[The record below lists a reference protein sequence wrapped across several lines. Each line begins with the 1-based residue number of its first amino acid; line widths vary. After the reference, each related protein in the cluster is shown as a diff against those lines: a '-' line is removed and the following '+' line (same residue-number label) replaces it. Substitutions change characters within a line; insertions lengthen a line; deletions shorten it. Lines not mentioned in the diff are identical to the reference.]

1 MESNPTYDDT
11 DCYETMAQCRI
22 ETDFTKDQPA
32 SLPSG
37 NTNLYES
44 VSQGRFE
51 TDLNT
56 TASISSV
63 NNNYYNRV
71 SQDNIEV
78 RDKTASVL
86 DGTKYYDISS
96 QGRIQAD
103 SDQPAHIHSWDVYD
117 RVSPRTSKRS
127 SVSRTNKK
135 WITCLT
141 FVVILQTL
149 CLVVLFALAGYSHL
163 QSNQLSQQLSS
174 SLEQKTH
181 PLNMELNETI
191 ERSQIETETSLK
203 SFLHFSV
210 QTLNTSTISQLNNLK
225 SSVRTLNTSTMD
237 QLNNLQSSVSTLNL
251 TTIGQLNSL
260 QFSVNTQYSTATDQL
275 SNLQSSVNRLTN
287 SPVDLYQGCTK
298 LTKTCTAST
307 GQEGHI
313 WSGCVTSPG
322 QHIDPTVS

>member
-32 SLPSG
+32 SLPIE
-37 NTNLYES
+37 NTNLYEC
-44 VSQGRFE
+44 VSQGRIE

-56 TASISSV
+56 TAGISSV

-71 SQDNIEV
+71 SQENIEV

-86 DGTKYYDISS
+86 DGTKYYDIVS
-96 QGRIQAD
+96 QGKIQAD
-103 SDQPAHIHSWDVYD
+103 SDQPAHIHSWDDYD
-117 RVSPRTSKRS
+117 QDSRRSKRP

-135 WITCLT
+135 WMTCLT

-149 CLVVLFALAGYSHL
+149 SLVVLFALAGHSHL

-174 SLEQKTH
+174 ILEQKTH

-191 ERSQIETETSLK
+191 QRSQIETETSLK

-210 QTLNTSTISQLNNLK
+210 QTLNTSTISQLSDLK
-225 SSVRTLNTSTMD
+225 SSVNTLNTTTMG
-237 QLNNLQSSVSTLNL
+237 QLNNLQSSVYTLNL
-251 TTIGQLNSL
+251 ATMGQLNNLQSL
-260 QFSVNTQYSTATDQL
+260 VNTLNTTTIDQH
-275 SNLQSSVNRLTN
+275 SNLQSSVSRLTN

-307 GQEGHI
+307 GEEGHI

>member
-11 DCYETMAQCRI
+11 DCYETMGQCRI
-22 ETDFTKDQPA
+22 EADFTKDQPA

-37 NTNLYES
+37 NTNLYEC
-44 VSQGRFE
+44 VSQGRIE

-86 DGTKYYDISS
+86 DGTKYYDIVG
-96 QGRIQAD
+96 QGKIQAD
-103 SDQPAHIHSWDVYD
+103 SDKPAHIHSWDVYD
-117 RVSPRTSKRS
+117 RVSPRTSKRP

-135 WITCLT
+135 WMTCLT
-141 FVVILQTL
+141 VVVILQTL
-149 CLVVLFALAGYSHL
+149 CLVVLFALAGHSHL

-174 SLEQKTH
+174 ILEQETH

-191 ERSQIETETSLK
+191 QRSQIETETSLK

-210 QTLNTSTISQLNNLK
+210 QTLNTSTISQLSDLL
-225 SSVRTLNTSTMD
+225 SSVNTLDTKTMD
-237 QLNNLQSSVSTLNL
+237 QLNNLQSSVNTLNL
-251 TTIGQLNSL
+251 TTMGLLNNLQSL
-260 QFSVNTQYSTATDQL
+260 VNTLNTTTIDQH
-275 SNLQSSVNRLTN
+275 SNLQSSVSRLTN